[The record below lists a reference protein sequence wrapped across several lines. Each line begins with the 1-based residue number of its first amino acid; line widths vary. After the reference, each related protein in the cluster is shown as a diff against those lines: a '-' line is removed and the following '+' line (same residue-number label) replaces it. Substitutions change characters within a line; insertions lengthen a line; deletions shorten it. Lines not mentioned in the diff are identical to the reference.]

1 MSSKI
6 WYEQYIWAYYWGS
19 TIMLTV
25 GFGDISPANYKEA
38 ICLTLIE
45 TFSCVL
51 LAYNINCVGNLIN
64 NIRSQDTTKTTNFK
78 IMRRL
83 AEENDITEDL

>member
-1 MSSKI
+1 MKI
-6 WYEQYIWAYYWGS
+6 QAFNSPWYEQYTWAYYWGC

-25 GFGDISPANYKEA
+25 GFGDITATNYKEA
-38 ICLTLIE
+38 ICITLIE
-45 TFSCVL
+45 TFSCIL

-64 NIRSQDTTKTTNFK
+64 NIRQQDIEKNKNLK

-83 AEENDITEDL
+83 A

>member
-1 MSSKI
+1 
-6 WYEQYIWAYYWGS
+6 
-19 TIMLTV
+19 MLTV